1 MKIEG
6 GINCLN
12 DDPRNDSVASG
23 VVFFI
28 PPEKKV
34 LLESFNETDE
44 FTEKRI
50 KHLKTNVPHVILCN
64 HYADMSLNIPGG
76 KVEKNE
82 KLVDAA
88 NREWSEE
95 IMGIPNY
102 TFYGEKMF
110 NETHFKFKKT
120 DGYFKIYILSL
131 IHI

>member
-1 MKIEG
+1 
-6 GINCLN
+6 
-12 DDPRNDSVASG
+12 
-23 VVFFI
+23 
-28 PPEKKV
+28 
-34 LLESFNETDE
+34 
-44 FTEKRI
+44 
-50 KHLKTNVPHVILCN
+50 
-64 HYADMSLNIPGG
+64 MSLNIPGG

-120 DGYFKIYILSL
+120 DGSVSYTHLTLPTTPYV
-131 IHI
+131 